1 MCGHS
6 VSLSLY
12 LSDILYI
19 HTKERYNVVD
29 IPLNP
34 NKIMGK
40 AMCSFLHSTWIGML
54 PQKIPNKSYDEK
66 HIYFAYA
73 YYDQREP
80 YNSQYKMLLIQGGLD
95 QFLFRTFQ
103 LALQASTFT
112 QIMSIMPTVCDN
124 ETRCRSKH
132 LHVFLLQPIPVTS
145 CRPGQN
151 RDEMLFF

>member
-1 MCGHS
+1 MAKLLGTC
-6 VSLSLY
+6 
-12 LSDILYI
+12 
-19 HTKERYNVVD
+19 NVVD

-34 NKIMGK
+34 DKIRGK
-40 AMCSFLHSTWIGML
+40 AICSFLDSSWIGML
-54 PQKIPNKSYDEK
+54 PKKIPNKSYDEK

-80 YNSQYKMLLIQGGLD
+80 YNSQYKMLLIQGGLE